1 MSPALI
7 LLGIFLGLFIG
18 TASLF
23 YLLFEGRRGRK
34 EMGRRMETIRRA
46 AGEGGEEG
54 RGKSAYLSD
63 IDEYMGRWPLARD
76 LQLFLTQ
83 AGSEW
88 TPATL
93 LAACLALV
101 VVSFFIGFVLGFP
114 ALILVTMTGL
124 AAGAPFAVLYY
135 KRYRRFSR
143 FERQFPEALDIMAR
157 AVRAGYAF
165 TTGLQLIADEMPD
178 PISREFRRTF
188 EQQNLGLPLRD
199 AFFNLSLR
207 MPLPDVRIFVSTMQI
222 QSETGGNLAETLDN
236 LARIVRE
243 RFRLLRQ
250 VRTYT
255 AEGRLS
261 LYILTAMPPVMVV
274 LLYLLNPRYIQR
286 LLDDPAGPHLIG
298 GAIILQ
304 LIGYLVIR
312 KIVNIKV

>member
-7 LLGIFLGLFIG
+7 LLGIFLGLFVG
-18 TASLF
+18 MASLF
-23 YLLFEGRRGRK
+23 YLLLGGRRGRR
-34 EMGRRMETIRRA
+34 EAQRRMETIRRA
-46 AGEGGEEG
+46 PEESDPEK
-54 RGKSAYLSD
+54 REPAYLGE
-63 IDEYMGRWPLARD
+63 IDDYMSRWPLARD

-83 AGSEW
+83 AGSDS
-88 TPATL
+88 TPAIL
-93 LAACLALV
+93 LATCLALV
-101 VVSFFIGFVLGFP
+101 AVSFFIGFVLGFP

-124 AAGAPFAVLYY
+124 AATAPFAVLYY
-135 KRYRRFSR
+135 KRHRRFSR
-143 FERQFPEALDIMAR
+143 FERQFPEALDILAR

-178 PISREFRRTF
+178 PIAREFGRTF

-222 QSETGGNLAETLDN
+222 QSETGGNLAEILDN
-236 LARIVRE
+236 LSRIVRE

-261 LYILTAMPPVMVV
+261 LYFLTAIPPIFVV
-274 LLYLLNPRYIQR
+274 ILYFLNPRYLQR
-286 LLDDPAGPHLIG
+286 LLDDPVGPHLIG
-298 GAIILQ
+298 GAILLQ
-304 LIGYLVIR
+304 LIGFLVIR

>member
-1 MSPALI
+1 MSPAFI

-18 TASLF
+18 MASLF
-23 YLLFEGRRGRK
+23 YLLLERRRGRK
-34 EMGRRMETIRRA
+34 NMGRRMEMIRHV
-46 AGEGGEEG
+46 AGEFREEERGE
-54 RGKSAYLSD
+54 SAYMD
-63 IDEYMGRWPLARD
+63 NIDEYMGRWPLTRE

-83 AGSEW
+83 AGSDW

-93 LAACLALV
+93 LATCLALL
-101 VVSFFIGFVLGFP
+101 VVSFFVGFVLAFP
-114 ALILVTMTGL
+114 ALILLTLMGL
-124 AAGAPFAVLYY
+124 AVVAPFAVLYY
-135 KRYRRFSR
+135 KRYRRFSQ
-143 FERQFPEALDIMAR
+143 FERQFPEALDILSR

-178 PISREFRRTF
+178 PVAREFRRTF

-222 QSETGGNLAETLDN
+222 QSETGGNLAEILDN
-236 LARIVRE
+236 LSRIVRE

-261 LYILTAMPPVMVV
+261 LYFLTGTPPVIAVV
-274 LLYLLNPRYIQR
+274 LYFLNPNYLQR
-286 LLDDPAGPHLIG
+286 LLDDPVGPHLIG
-298 GAIILQ
+298 GAILLQ